1 MPFHRHIMSLAAALA
16 LAGFAA
22 ACNENSA
29 GPGEAALTN
38 AQADSLA
45 EAVTMDMDAEIDAA
59 TSSGASAAFVLASPS
74 ELALSSAPCIPT
86 VSPTPIVNTDGDRTP
101 DSVRIAFA
109 ACANTWPFHT
119 DSISGS
125 IDLIDPTPAVAGKS
139 VKFVFNNLAHK
150 RVFTVSGLWTS
161 ITLNGVRQASRDS
174 SVLQH
179 TVTGFSTAYVFRNG
193 STATHTRSWTS
204 TFTADVAGS
213 IARDALLPSGTWNV
227 AGTSSWVRGSQTHQ
241 VTVSTN
247 PALHYNAG
255 CTVVPRFDSGTATA
269 VVTRNGATSTVT
281 VQFTACGTYT
291 VTRS

>member
-1 MPFHRHIMSLAAALA
+1 MSFSRRFPS
-16 LAGFAA
+16 FAA
-22 ACNENSA
+22 VLACVALGAACEDSA
-29 GPGEAALTN
+29 GPGQAALSN

-45 EAVTMDMDAEIDAA
+45 EVMTMDMDAEIDAA
-59 TSSGASAAFVLASPS
+59 TSSGASAAFAVISPS
-74 ELALSSAPCIPT
+74 ELSLSSAPCIPT
-86 VSPTPIVNTDGDRTP
+86 ISPTPVVNTDGDRTP

-109 ACANTWPFHT
+109 ACANIWPFHT

-125 IDLIDPTPAVAGKS
+125 IDLIDPTPAVAGKN
-139 VKFVFNNLAHK
+139 VKFVFTNLAHK
-150 RVFTVSGLWTS
+150 RVFTISGLWTS

-179 TVTGFSTAYVFRNG
+179 TVTAFSTAYVFRNG
-193 STATHTRSWTS
+193 GTATHTRTWSS

-227 AGTSSWVRGSQTHQ
+227 AGTSSWVRGSNTHQ
-241 VTVSTN
+241 VTVATN
-247 PALHYNAG
+247 PALHYNAS
-255 CTVVPRFDSGTATA
+255 CTVVPRFDSGTAMA